1 MGRATGFEDV
11 PSRYDGVALEEQV
24 LALWREHDVFN
35 EAQRLSEGRPL
46 YCWNEGP
53 PTANG
58 RPGIHHVLARTFKD
72 VFPRFKHMQGYHCPR
87 KAGWDTHGLP
97 VEHEIEKELGIF
109 DKAEIERRVG
119 VAEFTRRCRESVM
132 RYIGDWEKMT
142 ERMGFWVNMRDAY
155 YTLDNAFI
163 ESVWWLLRQIWD
175 KGLIY
180 QGYKVVPYDP
190 RIGATLS
197 SHEVALGYKE
207 VEDPSIHVRFPVEG
221 EERTS
226 FLVWTTTPWTLPSNL
241 ALAVH
246 PEVDY
251 VYARVKGDGEEGET
265 LILAEALAGSAL
277 RDDGYTVEKR
287 VKGADLEGMR
297 YVRLFDHLPAEGPIC
312 RVWAADFVTVEDGT
326 GIVHC
331 APAYGEDDIR
341 LCQAKGLPVVHG
353 VGLDGCFVPE
363 VEPVAGKFFKD
374 ADPILIALL
383 EERGLMYRSE
393 RYRHNYPHGWRT
405 GDPLIYYAKHAWYI
419 ETSRF
424 RDRMVALNRTIHWVP
439 ETIRDGRFGNWLANN
454 VDWALSRERF
464 WGTPLPV
471 WTDGEGGFM
480 CIGSVAE
487 LESLCG
493 RSLRNVDLHRPAV
506 DEITFTHPDTG
517 RTWRR
522 VPEVIDCWFD
532 SGAMSYAQFHYPFE
546 NRERFE
552 NRFPADYI
560 CEAIDQTRG
569 WFYSLHAIAALVSDS
584 VAYRNCVCLA
594 HIVDKDGRK
603 MSKSQGNI
611 VDPYDVFDHVGAD
624 PLRWYLACRIAPEV
638 QKRIS
643 VDFVRDVASG
653 FINTWWNT
661 YAFFV
666 MYAKLDKVDLGRGAC
681 GGTRERQV
689 RESDAN
695 LDAVGPG
702 RDVRGVARERQVR
715 ESGAN
720 LDAVD
725 PGRDVPLAERPEI
738 DRWALALLHRTV
750 VEVTEAL
757 EGYDVLAAGKAIESF
772 VDQLSNWYVRR
783 NRRRFWKAAAGRDKQ
798 AAYLTLYEC
807 LHTANRLMAPIM
819 PFISEAVHQNLV
831 RGVDATACLSV
842 HMSAWPK
849 PDPEARDDALLAE
862 IDAVQRVVG
871 LGRAARN
878 RSGVRVRQPLSR
890 LLVRTPGETEAAV
903 LARFDAQILEEL
915 NVKALEM
922 LAPDAEL
929 VGYRIKPN
937 LPRLG
942 KRYGKRIPAIRA
954 ALANADAGAIAA
966 AVAAGRTFAVEI
978 ALSGGGSS
986 GEAAGG
992 GAGSSG
998 EAAGGETVSGAG
1010 SSAEAAVGEAVSG
1023 AGLPAEAAGSEAL
1036 TFEPEDV
1043 LVETT
1048 SAEGYACA
1056 EEGGWLVG
1064 LDTTLTDAL
1073 EREGLARELVRT
1085 VQEARKQAGLEV
1097 SDRITLRI
1105 DGSAGVAAA
1114 LDAHRGYV
1122 MEETL
1127 ATGWGG
1133 ADWPP
1138 AYSVEHALG
1147 AERWTIGLARVE
1159 GR

>member
-1 MGRATGFEDV
+1 MGTTGMTGMTGKAAGFEDV
-11 PSRYDGVALEEQV
+11 PSRYDGVALEEKV

-35 EAQRLSEGRPL
+35 EAQRASEGRPL

-58 RPGIHHVLARTFKD
+58 RPGLHHVLARTFKD
-72 VFPRFKHMQGYHCPR
+72 IFPRFKHMQGYHCPR

-132 RYIGDWEKMT
+132 RYIGDWERMT

-155 YTLDNAFI
+155 YTLDNAYI

-197 SHEVALGYKE
+197 SHEVALGYQE
-207 VEDPSIHVRFPVEG
+207 VEDPSIVVRFRVEG
-221 EERTS
+221 EEHTS

-246 PEVDY
+246 PDVDY
-251 VYARVKGDGEEGET
+251 VHVRVDDGEGESET
-265 LILAEALAGSAL
+265 LILAEALVGTVL
-277 RDDGYTVEKR
+277 RDVDSVHMRENGGEIETLIIPEERAGAVRSYTVEKR
-287 VKGADLEGMR
+287 VKGAALEGMR
-297 YVRLFDHLPAEGPIC
+297 YVRLFDHLPADGPIC
-312 RVWAADFVTVEDGT
+312 QVWAADFVTVEDGT

-331 APAYGEDDIR
+331 APAYGEDDIQ
-341 LCQAKGLPVVHG
+341 LCRAKGLPVVHG
-353 VGLDGCFVPE
+353 VGLDGCFLPE

-393 RYRHNYPHGWRT
+393 RCRHNYPHGWRT

-424 RDRMVALNRTIHWVP
+424 RDRMVELNRTIRWVP
-439 ETIRDGRFGNWLANN
+439 ETIREGRFGNWLANN

-471 WTDGEGGFM
+471 WTDGEGDFL

-493 RSLRNVDLHRPAV
+493 RSLEGVDLHRPAV
-506 DEITFTHPDTG
+506 DEITFTHPENG
-517 RTWRR
+517 RTYRR

-546 NRERFE
+546 NRDLFE
-552 NRFPADYI
+552 SRFPADYI

-569 WFYSLHAIAALVSDS
+569 WFYSLHAIAALVSDD
-584 VAYRNCVCLA
+584 VAYRNCICLA

-611 VDPYDVFDHVGAD
+611 IDPYEVFDHVGAD

-643 VDFVRDVASG
+643 VDFVRGVASG

-666 MYAKLDKVDLGRGAC
+666 MYAKLDRIDL
-681 GGTRERQV
+681 
-689 RESDAN
+689 SD
-695 LDAVGPG
+695 
-702 RDVRGVARERQVR
+702 DVA
-715 ESGAN
+715 
-720 LDAVD
+720 
-725 PGRDVPLAERPEI
+725 LAERPEI

-750 VEVTEAL
+750 AEATEGL
-757 EGYDVLAAGKAIESF
+757 EAYDVAAAGRAIESF
-772 VDQLSNWYVRR
+772 VDRLSNWYVRR

-807 LHTANRLMAPIM
+807 LHTVNRLMAPIM
-819 PFISEAVHQNLV
+819 PFITEAVHRNLV
-831 RGVDATACLSV
+831 RGVDEAACPSV
-842 HMSAWPK
+842 HMSEWPT
-849 PDPEARDDALLAE
+849 PDPAARDDALLAG

-871 LGRAARN
+871 LGRAARSQ
-878 RSGVRVRQPLSR
+878 SGVRVRQPLSR
-890 LLVRTPGETEAAV
+890 LLVRAPGEADAAV
-903 LARFDAQILEEL
+903 LGRFDAQILEEL

-954 ALANADAGAIAA
+954 ALANADAGAVAA
-966 AVAAGRTFAVEI
+966 AVAAGRTFAVEV
-978 ALSGGGSS
+978 ALPGRGRFGD
-986 GEAAGG
+986 
-992 GAGSSG
+992 
-998 EAAGGETVSGAG
+998 AGGET
-1010 SSAEAAVGEAVSG
+1010 
-1023 AGLPAEAAGSEAL
+1023 L

-1064 LDTTLTDAL
+1064 LDTTLTEAL

-1105 DGSAGVAAA
+1105 EGSAGVAAA

-1127 ATGWGG
+1127 ATGWGA
-1133 ADWPP
+1133 ADWSP

-1147 AERWTIGLARVE
+1147 ADRWTIGLARV
-1159 GR
+1159 GGG

>member
-1 MGRATGFEDV
+1 MEGKTEGMTGFADV
-11 PSRYDGVALEEQV
+11 PSRYDGVKLEEEV
-24 LALWREHDVFN
+24 LALWREHDMFN
-35 EAQRLSEGRPL
+35 VAQRQHEGRPL

-72 VFPRFKHMQGYHCPR
+72 IFPRFKHMQGYHCPR

-109 DKAEIERRVG
+109 DKAEIERQVG

-132 RYIGDWEKMT
+132 RYIGDWERMT
-142 ERMGFWVNMRDAY
+142 ERMGFWVNMGDAY
-155 YTLDNAFI
+155 YTLDNSFI

-175 KGLIY
+175 KDLIH

-207 VEDPSIHVRFPVEG
+207 VEDPSVYVRFPVEG
-221 EERTS
+221 AERAS

-251 VYARVKGDGEEGET
+251 VFVRTGSAPGAESSGAAPVADSSESARSGGPPGDET
-265 LILAEALAGSAL
+265 LILAEALVGAVL
-277 RDDGYTVEKR
+277 RDAEHTVEKR

-297 YVRLFDHLPAEGPIC
+297 YTRLFDHLPADGPIC
-312 RVWAADFVTVEDGT
+312 RVWAADFVTIEDGT

-353 VGLDGCFVPE
+353 VGLDGCFLPE

-374 ADPILIALL
+374 ADPILIADL
-383 EERGLMYRSE
+383 EARGLMYRAE
-393 RYRHNYPHGWRT
+393 RYLHNYPHGWRT

-419 ETSRF
+419 GTSRI
-424 RDRMVALNRTIHWVP
+424 RDRMVELNRTINWVP

-471 WTDGEGGFM
+471 WTDGEGDFM

-487 LESLCG
+487 LEALCG
-493 RSLRNVDLHRPAV
+493 RSLKEVDLHRPAV
-506 DEITFTHPDTG
+506 DEITFVHPDNG
-517 RTWRR
+517 RTYRR

-546 NRERFE
+546 NRELFAS
-552 NRFPADYI
+552 RFPADYI

-584 VAYRNCVCLA
+584 VAYRNCICLA
-594 HIVDKDGRK
+594 HIVDKDGKK
-603 MSKSQGNI
+603 MSKSIGNI

-643 VDFVRDVASG
+643 VDFVRGVASG

-666 MYAKLDKVDLGRGAC
+666 MYAKLDRVDV
-681 GGTRERQV
+681 TQ
-689 RESDAN
+689 
-695 LDAVGPG
+695 
-702 RDVRGVARERQVR
+702 
-715 ESGAN
+715 
-720 LDAVD
+720 
-725 PGRDVPLAERPEI
+725 DVPLAERPEI

-750 VEVTEAL
+750 AGVTNAL
-757 EGYDVLAAGKAIESF
+757 EAYDVLTAGRAIESF

-783 NRRRFWKAAAGRDKQ
+783 NRRRFWKSAAGPDKQ

-819 PFISEAVHQNLV
+819 PFITEAVHRNLV
-831 RGVDATACLSV
+831 RGVDDTAPLSV
-842 HMSAWPK
+842 HMSEWPV
-849 PDPEARDDALLAE
+849 PDPAARNDALIAE
-862 IDAVQRVVG
+862 IDVVQRVVG

-878 RSGVRVRQPLSR
+878 SSGVRVRQPLSR
-890 LLVRTPGETEAAV
+890 LLVRTPDEASATFV
-903 LARFDAQILEEL
+903 VRHEAQILEEL
-915 NVKALEM
+915 NVKGVEM

-929 VGYRIKPN
+929 VSYRIKPN
-937 LPRLG
+937 LPRIG
-942 KRYGKRIPAIRA
+942 KRFGKRVPAIRD
-954 ALANADAGAIAA
+954 ALAAADGSAIAA
-966 AVAAGRTFAVEI
+966 SVAAGRTFEVQ
-978 ALSGGGSS
+978 
-986 GEAAGG
+986 
-992 GAGSSG
+992 
-998 EAAGGETVSGAG
+998 AGGETV
-1010 SSAEAAVGEAVSG
+1010 
-1023 AGLPAEAAGSEAL
+1023 

-1043 LVETT
+1043 LVEST
-1048 SAEGYACA
+1048 SAEGYSSA
-1056 EEGGWLVG
+1056 EEGGYLVG
-1064 LDTTLTDAL
+1064 LDTTLTEAL
-1073 EREGLARELVRT
+1073 VREGLARELVRT
-1085 VQEARKQAGLEV
+1085 VQEARKQAGLDV

-1105 DGSAGVAAA
+1105 DGTPEVAAA
-1114 LDAHRGYV
+1114 LDAHREYV

-1127 ATGWGG
+1127 AIGWGE
-1133 ADWPP
+1133 AKWSP
-1138 AYSVEHALG
+1138 AYSVEHSLG
-1147 AERWTIGLARVE
+1147 AGKWAIGLARAD

>member
-1 MGRATGFEDV
+1 MEGKTGKTGRTTGLADV
-11 PSRYDGVALEEQV
+11 PSRYDGVKLEEEV
-24 LALWREHDVFN
+24 LALWREHDMFN
-35 EAQRLSEGRPL
+35 EAQRASEGRPL

-72 VFPRFKHMQGYHCPR
+72 IFPRFKHMQGYHCPR

-109 DKAEIERRVG
+109 DKAEIERQVG

-132 RYIGDWEKMT
+132 RYIGDWERMT
-142 ERMGFWVNMRDAY
+142 ERMGFWVNMGDAY
-155 YTLDNAFI
+155 YTLDNSFI

-207 VEDPSIHVRFPVEG
+207 VEDPSIYVRFPVEG
-221 EERTS
+221 EACPPEGGGRTS

-251 VYARVKGDGEEGET
+251 VFVRTGSASDADPPGSNSTPGAGSSDTARDTDARSERRHGAGSPGGEI
-265 LILAEALAGSAL
+265 LILAEALVGAVL
-277 RDDGYTVEKR
+277 RDTEYTIEKR
-287 VKGADLEGMR
+287 VKGTDLEGMR
-297 YVRLFDHLPAEGPIC
+297 YTRLFDHLPAEGPIC
-312 RVWAADFVTVEDGT
+312 RVWTADFVTIEDGT

-353 VGLDGCFVPE
+353 VGLDGCFVSE

-374 ADPILIALL
+374 ADPILIADL
-383 EERGLMYRSE
+383 ESRGLMYRSE
-393 RYRHNYPHGWRT
+393 RYVHNYPHGWRT

-419 ETSRF
+419 ETSRI
-424 RDRMVALNRTIHWVP
+424 RDRMVELNRTINWVP

-471 WTDGEGGFM
+471 WTDGEGDFM
-480 CIGSVAE
+480 CIGSIAE
-487 LESLCG
+487 LEALCG
-493 RSLRNVDLHRPAV
+493 RSLEDVDLHRPAV
-506 DEITFTHPDTG
+506 DEITFVHPETG

-546 NRERFE
+546 NRELFE
-552 NRFPADYI
+552 SRFPADYI

-584 VAYRNCVCLA
+584 VAYRNCICLA
-594 HIVDKDGRK
+594 HIMDKNGKK
-603 MSKSQGNI
+603 MSKTVGNI

-624 PLRWYLACRIAPEV
+624 PLRWYLSCRIAPEV

-643 VDFVRDVASG
+643 VDFVRGVASG

-666 MYAKLDKVDLGRGAC
+666 MYAKLDRI
-681 GGTRERQV
+681 
-689 RESDAN
+689 
-695 LDAVGPG
+695 
-702 RDVRGVARERQVR
+702 DVTQ
-715 ESGAN
+715 
-720 LDAVD
+720 
-725 PGRDVPLAERPEI
+725 DVPLAERPEI

-750 VEVTEAL
+750 ADVTDAL
-757 EGYDVLAAGKAIESF
+757 EAYDVHTAGRAIESF

-783 NRRRFWKAAAGRDKQ
+783 NRRRFWKAAAGPDKQ

-807 LHTANRLMAPIM
+807 LHTVNRLMAPIM
-819 PFISEAVHQNLV
+819 PFITETVHQNLV
-831 RGVDATACLSV
+831 RGVDESAPLSV
-842 HMSAWPK
+842 HMSEWPA
-849 PDPEARDDALLAE
+849 PDPVARDDALIAE
-862 IDAVQRVVG
+862 IGVVQRVVG

-878 RSGVRVRQPLSR
+878 SSGVRVRQPLSR
-890 LLVRTPGETEAAV
+890 LLVRTPDEASAAYV
-903 LARFDAQILEEL
+903 TRHEAQILEEL
-915 NVKALEM
+915 NVKAVEM

-929 VGYRIKPN
+929 VSYRIKPN
-937 LPRLG
+937 LPRIGRRFG
-942 KRYGKRIPAIRA
+942 KRVPAVRD
-954 ALANADAGAIAA
+954 ALASADGGAIAA
-966 AVAAGRTFAVEI
+966 AVAAGRTFDVEV
-978 ALSGGGSS
+978 S
-986 GEAAGG
+986 GE
-992 GAGSSG
+992 
-998 EAAGGETVSGAG
+998 TI
-1010 SSAEAAVGEAVSG
+1010 
-1023 AGLPAEAAGSEAL
+1023 
-1036 TFEPEDV
+1036 TFEPDDV
-1043 LVETT
+1043 LVEST
-1048 SAEGYACA
+1048 SAEGYSSA
-1056 EEGGWLVG
+1056 EEGGYLVG
-1064 LDTTLTDAL
+1064 LDTTLTEAL

-1085 VQEARKQAGLEV
+1085 VQEARKQAGLDV

-1105 DGSAGVAAA
+1105 EGTPEVTAA
-1114 LDAHRGYV
+1114 LDAHRDYV

-1127 ATGWGG
+1127 AIDWGEAGWS
-1133 ADWPP
+1133 P
-1138 AYSVEHALG
+1138 AYSVEHGLG
-1147 AERWTIGLARVE
+1147 AGKWSIYLARQ
-1159 GR
+1159 GM